1 MCIRDRYCDPQPI
14 IVQDRTLVPLRVIF
28 EKVGAKLEWDD
39 SIKTVKAVYE
49 GKSILLPVGSNSAT
63 VNGETV
69 ALDVPAQIVESRT
82 MVPARFI
89 AESLGCTV
97 TWDNPTRTVVITK

>member
-69 ALDVPAQIVESRT
+69 ALDLSLIHILCQGSAQL
-82 MVPARFI
+82 P
-89 AESLGCTV
+89 
-97 TWDNPTRTVVITK
+97 